1 MIVGIIG
8 CGAMGSEICRALSGD
23 SFPGELLLLDRHL
36 DRAQHLADISAAATA
51 VASLQQIV
59 EGSDLVVECASVQA
73 ARDIALS
80 VLKKGKGLM
89 ILSVGALVDAD
100 FRQSIYE
107 AARANKCCVYI
118 PSGAIG
124 GIDALLAASQGAINR
139 VTLTT
144 TKPSKGLETAP
155 YVLDNDVNLTHPG
168 LIFEG
173 TADEAIAGFPQNI
186 NVSATLALAGVGF
199 EKTIVRIAVDPSYT
213 HNVHVVEVEGE
224 FGTFTARFENVP
236 TENKR
241 TSKLAA
247 YSAVATLKRI
257 IYPVKL
263 GT

>member
-1 MIVGIIG
+1 
-8 CGAMGSEICRALSGD
+8 
-23 SFPGELLLLDRHL
+23 LDRHL

-51 VASLQQIV
+51 VSSVQQIV

-144 TKPSKGLETAP
+144 TKPSRGLETAP
-155 YVLDNDVNLTHPG
+155 YVLENDVNLTRSG

-257 IYPVKL
+257 IDPVKL

>member
-80 VLKKGKGLM
+80 VLKKGKDLM
-89 ILSVGALVDAD
+89 VLSVGALVDAD

-155 YVLDNDVNLTHPG
+155 YVLENDVNLTRSG

-199 EKTIVRIAVDPSYT
+199 EKTIVRIAVDPTST
-213 HNVHVVEVEGE
+213 HNVHVIEVEGE

-257 IYPVKL
+257 IDPVKL

>member
-89 ILSVGALVDAD
+89 VLSVGALVDAD

-124 GIDALLAASQGAINR
+124 GIDALLGASQGAINR

-144 TKPSKGLETAP
+144 TKPSRGLETAP
-155 YVLDNDVNLTHPG
+155 YVLENDVNLTRSG

-257 IYPVKL
+257 IDPVKL

>member
-23 SFPGELLLLDRHL
+23 RFPGELLLLDRHL

-80 VLKKGKGLM
+80 VLKKGKDLM
-89 ILSVGALVDAD
+89 VLSVGALVDAD

-155 YVLDNDVNLTHPG
+155 YVLENDVNLTRSG

-199 EKTIVRIAVDPSYT
+199 EKTIVRIAVDPTST
-213 HNVHVVEVEGE
+213 HNVHVIEVEGE

>member
-59 EGSDLVVECASVQA
+59 DGSDLVVECASVQA

-80 VLKKGKGLM
+80 VLKKGKDLM

-155 YVLDNDVNLTHPG
+155 YVLENDVNLTRSG

-199 EKTIVRIAVDPSYT
+199 EKTIVRIAVDPTST
-213 HNVHVVEVEGE
+213 HNVHVIEVEGE